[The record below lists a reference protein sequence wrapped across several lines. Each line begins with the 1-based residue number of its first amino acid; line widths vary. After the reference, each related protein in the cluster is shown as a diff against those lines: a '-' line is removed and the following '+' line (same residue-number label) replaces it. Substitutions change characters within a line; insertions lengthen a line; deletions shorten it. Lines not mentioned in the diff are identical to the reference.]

1 MQPVQVNSCCHI
13 QKLVEDP
20 KKGSLL
26 MKGQEQNPEGTSVI
40 IITQREVGTV
50 LKVMPALK
58 TIYKMVYDQK

>member
-1 MQPVQVNSCCHI
+1 
-13 QKLVEDP
+13 
-20 KKGSLL
+20 

-58 TIYKMVYDQK
+58 TTYKMVYDQK